1 MSFSGSVSRSARSP
15 RRLKQLLLALL
26 APLLAVA
33 LTSPAA
39 HAEPGVLVFPG
50 MEIHQDTVLCT
61 LGYVDPQT
69 RIAYTA
75 GHCRAS
81 GTVSDRFGTPI
92 GTQGTFR
99 DNTPDGMTVD
109 TNHQITDWEV
119 IHLHPGVMVN
129 NVLPG
134 GKVLVTDPAVLPAKG
149 MPVCHFGVVT
159 GESCGTIE
167 SVNNGWFTMANGVVS
182 RKGDSGGPV
191 YTALPDGRTVLIGL
205 FNSTWGTFPAAISWQ
220 VASQQAQADTISAAS
235 AQIPPVAP

>member
-1 MSFSGSVSRSARSP
+1 M
-15 RRLKQLLLALL
+15 QLLVALF

-33 LTSPAA
+33 LASSAA
-39 HAEPGVLVFPG
+39 HAQPGVLVFPG

-119 IHLHPGVMVN
+119 IHLLSLIHISEP
-129 NVLPG
+129 
-134 GKVLVTDPAVLPAKG
+134 TRQCCTSR
-149 MPVCHFGVVT
+149 MP
-159 GESCGTIE
+159 S
-167 SVNNGWFTMANGVVS
+167 
-182 RKGDSGGPV
+182 
-191 YTALPDGRTVLIGL
+191 
-205 FNSTWGTFPAAISWQ
+205 
-220 VASQQAQADTISAAS
+220 SA
-235 AQIPPVAP
+235 